1 MMNELIDELVSKYK
15 SLKRR
20 KQIMKREIED
30 FMLFYIAS
38 IEMYKDDKTKYLQ
51 YKTLGLAFIEKNKN
65 QIYQKI
71 SEAVQPIHSRSKNY
85 PSVATSKTFGIGR
98 RRSW

>member
-1 MMNELIDELVSKYK
+1 MNQLIDELITSYK
-15 SLKRR
+15 SIKKR

-30 FMLFYIAS
+30 FMRFYIAS
-38 IEMYKDDKTKYLQ
+38 IENYKEDKTKYLQ

-71 SEAVQPIHSRSKNY
+71 SEAVQPIHSRSKIN
-85 PSVATSKTFGIGR
+85 PSIAASKAFGVGR
-98 RRSW
+98 RRAR

>member
-1 MMNELIDELVSKYK
+1 MNQLIDELITSYK
-15 SLKRR
+15 SIKKR

-30 FMLFYIAS
+30 FMRFYIAS
-38 IEMYKDDKTKYLQ
+38 IENYKEDKTKYLQ

-71 SEAVQPIHSRSKNY
+71 SEAVQPIHSRSKIH
-85 PSVATSKTFGIGR
+85 PSITAGKTFGIGR
-98 RRSW
+98 KRAW

>member
-1 MMNELIDELVSKYK
+1 MNQLIDELIISYK
-15 SLKRR
+15 SIKKR

-30 FMLFYIAS
+30 FMRFYIAS
-38 IEMYKDDKTKYLQ
+38 IENYKEDKTKYLQ

-71 SEAVQPIHSRSKNY
+71 SEAVQPIHSRSKIN
-85 PSVATSKTFGIGR
+85 PSIAASKAFGVGR
-98 RRSW
+98 RRAW

>member
-1 MMNELIDELVSKYK
+1 MNELIDELITSYK
-15 SLKRR
+15 SLRRR

-30 FMLFYIAS
+30 FMRFYMAS
-38 IEMYKDDKTKYLQ
+38 IDNYKEDKTKYLQ

-71 SEAVQPIHSRSKNY
+71 SEAVQPVHPRSTNH
-85 PSVATSKTFGIGR
+85 PSIAASKAFGVGR
-98 RRSW
+98 KRAW

>member
-1 MMNELIDELVSKYK
+1 MNQLIDELITSYK
-15 SLKRR
+15 SIKKR

-30 FMLFYIAS
+30 FMRFYIAS
-38 IEMYKDDKTKYLQ
+38 IENYKEDKTKYLQ

-71 SEAVQPIHSRSKNY
+71 SEAVQPIHSRSKNH
-85 PSVATSKTFGIGR
+85 PSISTGKAFGVGR
-98 RRSW
+98 KRAW

>member
-1 MMNELIDELVSKYK
+1 MNQLIDELITSYK
-15 SLKRR
+15 SIKKR

-30 FMLFYIAS
+30 FMRFYIAS
-38 IEMYKDDKTKYLQ
+38 IENYKEDKTKYLQ

-71 SEAVQPIHSRSKNY
+71 SEAVQPIHSRSKIN
-85 PSVATSKTFGIGR
+85 PSIAASKAFGVGR
-98 RRSW
+98 RRAW

>member
-1 MMNELIDELVSKYK
+1 MNQLIDELITSYR
-15 SLKRR
+15 SLRKR

-30 FMLFYIAS
+30 FMRFYLAS
-38 IEMYKDDKTKYLQ
+38 IENYKEDKTKYLQ

-71 SEAVQPIHSRSKNY
+71 SEAVQPIHSRSKNH
-85 PSVATSKTFGIGR
+85 PSIAASKTFGFGR
-98 RRSW
+98 KRTW

>member
-1 MMNELIDELVSKYK
+1 MNELINELITSYK

-20 KQIMKREIED
+20 RQIMKREIED
-30 FMLFYIAS
+30 FMRFYIAS
-38 IEMYKDDKTKYLQ
+38 IENYKEDKTKYLQ

-71 SEAVQPIHSRSKNY
+71 SEAVQPIHSRSKNH
-85 PSVATSKTFGIGR
+85 PSISTGKTFGISR
-98 RRSW
+98 KWTW

>member
-1 MMNELIDELVSKYK
+1 MNQLIDELITSYK
-15 SLKRR
+15 SIKKR

-30 FMLFYIAS
+30 FMRFYIAS
-38 IEMYKDDKTKYLQ
+38 IENYKEDKTKYLQ

-71 SEAVQPIHSRSKNY
+71 SEAVQPIHSRSKSH
-85 PSVATSKTFGIGR
+85 PGIAASKTFGIGR
-98 RRSW
+98 KRAW

>member
-1 MMNELIDELVSKYK
+1 MNQLIDELITSYK
-15 SLKRR
+15 SIKKR

-30 FMLFYIAS
+30 FMRFYIAS
-38 IEMYKDDKTKYLQ
+38 IENYKEDKTKYLQ

-71 SEAVQPIHSRSKNY
+71 SEAVQPIHSRSKIN
-85 PSVATSKTFGIGR
+85 PSIAASKAFGVSR
-98 RRSW
+98 RRAW

>member
-1 MMNELIDELVSKYK
+1 MNQLIDELITSYK
-15 SLKRR
+15 SIKKR

-30 FMLFYIAS
+30 FMRFYIAS
-38 IEMYKDDKTKYLQ
+38 IENYKEDKTKYLQ

-71 SEAVQPIHSRSKNY
+71 SEAVQPIHSRSKIN
-85 PSVATSKTFGIGR
+85 PSITASKAFGFGR
-98 RRSW
+98 RRAW